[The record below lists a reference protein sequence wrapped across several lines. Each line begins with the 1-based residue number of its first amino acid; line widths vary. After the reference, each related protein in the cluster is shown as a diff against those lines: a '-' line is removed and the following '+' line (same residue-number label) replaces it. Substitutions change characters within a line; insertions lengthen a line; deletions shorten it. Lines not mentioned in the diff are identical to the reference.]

1 MYKFSDV
8 IGQDQIKTYFRNAIE
23 TGNHAHAY
31 IINGEKGSG
40 KKFISRIVAATLQ
53 CEKKGTE
60 PCGTCHSCI
69 QAETNNQ
76 PDIIYVSHEKPNSIG
91 VDDVREQIN
100 SDISIKPYSSEN
112 KIYIINEG
120 EKLTPQAQNAL
131 LKTLEEPPAYAIF
144 IILTT
149 NIQTILPTIVSR
161 CVVLNMKPLQ
171 DELVM
176 RYLMEDLKIPDY
188 KAKLCVSFARG
199 NIGRAK
205 QLSTND
211 EFDKIREEAIFLMRH
226 VKELEINEMSSAIK
240 KINEY
245 NMSAS
250 DYLDIIA
257 VWFRDVLLFKATKD
271 PNALIFKG
279 EIKYIK
285 GAASTSDYE
294 GLETVLEAIEKTKA
308 RVRAN
313 VNFDLAMELLLLTI
327 KEN

>member
-8 IGQDQIKTYFRNAIE
+8 IGQDQIKTYFKNAIE

-31 IINGEKGSG
+31 IINGENGSG
-40 KKFISRIVAATLQ
+40 KEFISRIISATLQ
-53 CEKKGTE
+53 CEKKGTN
-60 PCGTCHSCI
+60 PCGECHSCI

-76 PDIIYVSHEKPNSIG
+76 PDIIYVSHKKPNSIG
-91 VDDVREQIN
+91 VDDVREQLN
-100 SDISIKPYSSEN
+100 SDIGIKPYSSEY
-112 KIYIINEG
+112 KIYVINEG
-120 EKLTPQAQNAL
+120 EKLTTQAQNAL
-131 LKTLEEPPAYAIF
+131 LKTLEEPPAYGIIF
-144 IILTT
+144 ILTT

-161 CVVLNMKPLQ
+161 CVVLNMKPVQ
-171 DELVM
+171 DDLVNK
-176 RYLMEDLKIPDY
+176 YLMEDLMIPDY

-205 QLSTND
+205 QLATND

-226 VKELEINEMSSAIK
+226 VKELEINEMSAAIK

-271 PNALIFKG
+271 ANALIFKG

-285 GAASTSDYE
+285 VAAQTSDYE
-294 GLETVLEAIEKTKA
+294 GLETILDAIEKTKA